1 MSEHRNP
8 VRLARWVHH
17 TLLAGVVAAGLL
29 MTIGLVVA
37 AAREQPRPIGRPSPI
52 SSLPD
57 RIGSGDGVALIEL
70 GLLILILT
78 PVLRV
83 AVLAVGW
90 LAAGDRRFAAVAGA
104 VLSLLALSVW
114 LGLG

>member
-1 MSEHRNP
+1 MSGRRASR
-8 VRLARWVHH
+8 RLARWVHY
-17 TLLAGVVAAGLL
+17 TLLSGVALAGLL
-29 MTIGLVVA
+29 MAVGLIVSA
-37 AAREQPRPIGRPSPI
+37 GRGQPRPIGRPSPI
-52 SSLPD
+52 SSLPE
-57 RIGSGDGVALIEL
+57 RITSGDGVALIEL

-90 LAAGDRRFAAVAGA
+90 LAAGDRKLAAIAMS
-104 VLSLLALSVW
+104 VLALLALSVW

>member
-1 MSEHRNP
+1 MSEPRHP
-8 VRLARWVHH
+8 VRLARWVHY
-17 TLLAGVVAAGLL
+17 TLLTGVVSAGSL
-29 MTIGLVVA
+29 MAIGLMLST
-37 AAREQPRPIGRPSPI
+37 AREQPRPIGPPSPI

-70 GLLILILT
+70 GLLLLILT

-83 AVLAVGW
+83 GVLAIGW
-90 LAAGDRRFAAVAGA
+90 LAAGDRRFAAVATS
-104 VLSLLALSVW
+104 VLALLALSVW